1 MGWNDSYSQARS
13 QILMMSPT
21 PTVNEVYGL
30 TVSDEGQKSVAATS
44 GLLGENPT
52 VSANHYNVAMYT
64 GTGHGG
70 NQKFKKNYNI
80 QCDFCKIK
88 GHSKENCYKIVG
100 YPPEFKNR
108 KKGGVGNAA
117 YNVMTENNVH
127 VRNTSYNGSTD
138 VNSQANQFQAS
149 GNSVNQV
156 PMYTNTDTEKFNYI
170 MGQGPITQL
179 NLQGLPPITNYTFLK
194 EQYEKILQILN
205 KSSGVKPSLV
215 HKSG

>member
-1 MGWNDSYSQARS
+1 
-13 QILMMSPT
+13 MMSPT

-30 TVSDEGQKSVAATS
+30 TVSDEGQKSVAAAS

-52 VSANHYNVAMYT
+52 VSANHYDVAMYT
-64 GTGHGG
+64 GTRHGG

-117 YNVMTENNVH
+117 YNMMTENNVH

-138 VNSQANQFQAS
+138 INSQANQFQAS
-149 GNSVNQV
+149 ENSVNQV

-194 EQYEKILQILN
+194 EQYEKILQILS